1 MGVEYAVSMAITE
14 LPVRRRG
21 ECCAIPLP
29 VDGERAKHVAD
40 LCRALADPTRLS
52 IMACLWQATEP
63 VCICDLTA
71 TYDLS
76 QPTISH
82 HVAKLKQAGL
92 VESHKAGVWVYYE
105 LRRELSAETRTTLG
119 ALLG

>member
-1 MGVEYAVSMAITE
+1 MAITD

-21 ECCAIPLP
+21 ECSSVPIP
-29 VDGERAKHVAD
+29 VDEERARQVAD

-52 IMACLWQATEP
+52 IVACLWQATEP

-71 TYDLS
+71 TFDLS

-82 HVAKLKQAGL
+82 HMAKLKDAGL
-92 VESHKAGVWVYYE
+92 VESEKKGIWIYYR
-105 LRRELSAETRTTLG
+105 LRDKVPTRTRELLSR
-119 ALLG
+119 LLD